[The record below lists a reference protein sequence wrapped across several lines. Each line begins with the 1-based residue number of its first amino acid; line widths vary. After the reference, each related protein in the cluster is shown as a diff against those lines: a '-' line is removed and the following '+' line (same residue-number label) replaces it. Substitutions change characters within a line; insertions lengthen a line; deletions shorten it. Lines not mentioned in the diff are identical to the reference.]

1 MDTIKVGKQTLKIA
15 INDDPSRVI
24 EFNPNDILFVEKF
37 YGLMRDFESK
47 EQSYLE
53 RAEQLDE
60 NQMMDK
66 SGVPANLD
74 ERLAYLREVCEFVHA
89 GIDRVFGDGASKK
102 IFQGQLDLSMIAE
115 FFEGIT
121 PLIQKTRSDKIN
133 QHIYKPAKSQKRVLK

>member
-47 EQSYLE
+47 EHEYLE
-53 RAEQLDE
+53 RAEELDA
-60 NQMMDK
+60 NQTMDK
-66 SGVPANLD
+66 TGVPVNLI
-74 ERLAYLREVCEFVHA
+74 ERLEYLREVCEFVHA
-89 GIDRVFGDGASKK
+89 SIDRVFGEGTSQK

-121 PLIQKTRSDKIN
+121 PLIQKVRTEKISK
-133 QHIYKPAKSQKRVLK
+133 HIYQTAKPQKRVLR